1 MIISRTPVRVSFCGG
16 GTDLPAYYLGSENGG
31 LVTSF
36 ALLKHIHVTVN
47 KRFDDSVR
55 VGYSRTEIVDDFENI
70 QHELVREAMRLTGV
84 TSGVEITTIA
94 DIPSRGTGLGSS
106 STLTVGLLHA
116 LHTFAGRTPDAAQL
130 AAEACQIE
138 IDILN
143 QSIGRQDQYAAAY
156 GGANQF
162 SFMQDDTVHVSALNM
177 DQSALASM
185 ADSYFLVYT
194 GMTRKATDI
203 LERQSASSEA
213 RRSQLD
219 NLRQQAVE
227 VRAALESG
235 NHEAVGKLL
244 ASSWEIKRQLVE
256 GITAERLDSLYE
268 TVIGLGA
275 TGGKL
280 LGAGGGGF
288 FLFHAP
294 HGVRERVAEALDAE
308 HRIMPLNVD
317 TIGSTIIFDDGSRL

>member
-16 GTDLPAYYLGSENGG
+16 GTDLPAYYSGSENGG

-36 ALLKHIHVTVN
+36 ALSKHIHVTVN

-55 VGYSRTEIVDDFENI
+55 VGYSRTEIVDDFENL

-106 STLTVGLLHA
+106 STLTVGLLNA
-116 LHTFAGRTPDAAQL
+116 LHTFAGRSPDAEQL

-138 IDILN
+138 IDILG
-143 QSIGRQDQYAAAY
+143 QPIGRQDQYAAAY

-162 SFMQDDTVHVSALNM
+162 AFMQDDTVTVSPLDM
-177 DQSALASM
+177 DESALATLS
-185 ADSYFLVYT
+185 DCYFLVYT
-194 GMTRKATDI
+194 GLTRKATDI
-203 LERQSASSEA
+203 LERQSASSED
-213 RRSQLD
+213 RREQLD
-219 NLRQQAVE
+219 NLRQQAVD
-227 VRAALESG
+227 VRELVESG
-235 NHEAVGKLL
+235 SHERVGQLL
-244 ASSWEIKRQLVE
+244 ASSWAIKRQLVA
-256 GITAERLDSLYE
+256 GITAEQLDTLYD

-294 HGVRERVAEALDAE
+294 SGVREKVAEKLGSE
-308 HRIMPLNVD
+308 HRILPLVVD
-317 TIGSTIIFDDGSRL
+317 TTGSTIIFDDGTRL